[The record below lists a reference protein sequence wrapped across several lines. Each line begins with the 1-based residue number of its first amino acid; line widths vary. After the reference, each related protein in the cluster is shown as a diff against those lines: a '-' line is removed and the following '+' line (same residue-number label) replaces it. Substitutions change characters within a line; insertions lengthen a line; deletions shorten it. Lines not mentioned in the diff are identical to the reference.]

1 MQLKP
6 ITREGIPAAL
16 QKAERYRLLNE
27 SSAAESICLDVLAI
41 DPKNQ
46 EALIS
51 LLLSITDQFAEDMAG
66 GVRRAREVVPRLD
79 DEYERLYYSG
89 IICERRARAQLHRG
103 SLGRI
108 AGRGGMVSRS
118 DDLVRESREDAP
130 RRQRRGDSA
139 LEHVRADARATRAA
153 ARALRVRARPRR
165 LTRSWRA
172 RK

>member
-1 MQLKP
+1 MNLKP

-103 SLGRI
+103 SLGASQVAAEWFREAMTWYEKAEKMRP
-108 AGRGGMVSRS
+108 AGNDEAILRWNTCARM
-118 DDLVRESREDAP
+118 
-130 RRQRRGDSA
+130 
-139 LEHVRADARATRAA
+139 LEQHE
-153 ARALRVRARPRR
+153 RPRGHAEYEPV
-165 LTRSWRA
+165 LED
-172 RK
+172 